1 MIVDVD
7 ISRDIYI
14 MIYIYI
20 YTQKYVVVFV
30 KSISNENRY
39 TIILYQID
47 DIDVYMIV
55 DHYRYTI
62 YIWYHHD
69 GYDA

>member
-14 MIYIYI
+14 MIYI

-62 YIWYHHD
+62 YI
-69 GYDA
+69 